1 MAKHKII
8 VEEQITYLH
17 EIVVEYSDQAEL
29 NKIISNLPEVDE
41 HDDFWDYVTKV
52 EKIATVVD
60 TNEEFDWRRRPIEYC
75 DDIPEED

>member
-17 EIVVEYSDQAEL
+17 EIVVEYSDPAEL
-29 NKIISNLPEVDE
+29 DKIISNLPEVDE
-41 HDDFWDYVTKV
+41 YDDFGDYVMKV

-60 TNEEFDWRRRPIEYC
+60 TNEEFDWHRQPIEYY